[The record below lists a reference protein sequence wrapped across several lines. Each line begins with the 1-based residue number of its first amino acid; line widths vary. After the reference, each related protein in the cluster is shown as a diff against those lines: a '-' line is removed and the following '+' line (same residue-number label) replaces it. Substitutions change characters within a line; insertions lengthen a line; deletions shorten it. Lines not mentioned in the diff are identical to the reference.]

1 MRMRPGFQSRP
12 SSLSAFAA
20 TAAVCL
26 VAACSG
32 DDNDVT
38 GRATESCAGPEGR
51 CIVIAPTD
59 NDLETILSALIEA
72 RPGDVIYL
80 RAGHYQVNGQLSL
93 DVDDVTIRGEG
104 MDKTILSFK
113 NQTVG
118 GEGFLAFA
126 SNFRVEDLALE
137 DSEGDLLRVLGA
149 DGVFIRRVRAEWTNG
164 PSEDNGSYG
173 LYPVQCQNVL
183 IEDSVVKGASDAGI
197 YVGQS
202 KNIILRRNRVEYNV
216 AGIEIENSQD
226 ADVYENVATNNT
238 GGILVFNLP
247 GLPVKDGRRT
257 RVFRNQS
264 FANNTPNFA
273 PAGNI
278 VGGVPTGTG
287 FMVLANDDVEVF
299 ENEFRDNGTFAVLSV
314 SFNTA
319 RLIGGFQAN
328 DPAFDP
334 YSEGIFVHDN
344 SYSGGGDNP
353 DPDTA
358 DLIRSLVPSLG
369 DGPMPQIFFD
379 GDINPARLVDGLL
392 PDPLR
397 HCVQEQPGVTFAD
410 IDIAGGFQNPTTDLA
425 TVDCTHPPLAE
436 IAIEGADDSEPGPPP
451 SDLTPGLP
459 PTGDETVENR
469 CSPASGSGPSFDP
482 DDLSCN
488 LLSSYRF
495 FKGDGAAQQPNDGV
509 TPYDLNTT
517 LFSDYADKHRFVYLP
532 PGTSASYDPN
542 LSFDFPVGSVVIK
555 TFAFPSDARNRA
567 AGERLVE
574 TRLLMHRTDRWV
586 GVTYL
591 WNDEQTEA
599 VLKITGQV
607 VPVEWVDED
616 GTARAVNFNV
626 PNANQCKACHTEM
639 AGVMGL
645 LGPKARNLNKDHA
658 YEDGIENQ
666 LDHWSQIGILT
677 GAPDASSAPRAPV
690 FDDPSTGDL
699 ESRART
705 YLDVNCSNCH
715 NSQGLARP
723 SGLYLTIDETDPTA
737 LGICKSPVAAGQG
750 SGGLSYDIVPGAPE
764 ESILLFRMSSVQ
776 PGIAMPELGRQLVHE
791 EAIQVLCDWIA
802 SLPGSCD

>member
-1 MRMRPGFQSRP
+1 MSG
-12 SSLSAFAA
+12 LA
-20 TAAVCL
+20 AAVVLCL
-26 VAACSG
+26 VAACS
-32 DDNDVT
+32 DDGNDLI
-38 GRATESCAGPEGR
+38 GRSSGSCAGPDGR

-59 NDLETILSALIEA
+59 NDLETILAALIEA
-72 RPGDVIYL
+72 KPGDVIYL
-80 RAGHYQVNGQLSL
+80 REGLYEVDGQLSL
-93 DVDDVTIRGEG
+93 DVDGVTIRGEG

-113 NQTVG
+113 NQSVG
-118 GEGFLAFA
+118 GEGLLVVA
-126 SNFRVEDLALE
+126 SDFRIEDLALE
-137 DSEGDLLRVLGA
+137 DSGGDLLRVLGA
-149 DGVFIRRVRAEWTNG
+149 ERLFIRRVRAEWTNG
-164 PSEDNGSYG
+164 PSEDNGAYG
-173 LYPVQCQNVL
+173 LYPIQCRDVV

-202 KNIILRRNRVEYNV
+202 KNIILRRNRVEFNV

-273 PAGNI
+273 PPGNI

-287 FMVLANDDVEVF
+287 LMILANDDVEVF
-299 ENEFRDNGTFAVLSV
+299 DNEFRDNGTFAVLSV

-344 SYSGGGDNP
+344 TYIGGGENP

-369 DGPMPQIFFD
+369 DGPMPQVFFD
-379 GDINPARLVDGLL
+379 GDLNPARFVDGSL

-397 HCVQEQPGVTFAD
+397 HCVQEEAGVTFAD
-410 IDIAGGFQNPTTDLA
+410 LDIDGGFQNPTTDVG
-425 TVDCTHPPLAE
+425 TVDCTHPPLGE

-451 SDLTPGLP
+451 DDLTPVQP
-459 PTGDETVENR
+459 PTGEVTVENR
-469 CSPASGSGPSFDP
+469 CTPAEGSGPWFDP
-482 DDLSCN
+482 DDTACN

-495 FKGDGAAQQPNDGV
+495 FRGDGSTQEPNEGV
-509 TPYDLNTT
+509 TPYDLNTA

-542 LSFDFPVGSVVIK
+542 GSFEFPVGSVVIK
-555 TFAFPSDARNRA
+555 TFAFPEDARNRA
-567 AGERLVE
+567 GEQDLVE
-574 TRLLMHRTDRWV
+574 TRLLVRRADRWI

-591 WNDEQTEA
+591 WNEEETEA
-599 VLKITGQV
+599 YLKITGAA
-607 VPVEWVDED
+607 VPVAWVEED
-616 GTARAVNFNV
+616 GTARATTFNV
-626 PNANQCKACHTEM
+626 PNANQCKACHSEM
-639 AGVMGL
+639 DGVVSL
-645 LGPKARNLNKDHA
+645 LGTKARNLNKDYA
-658 YEDGIENQ
+658 YADGVENQ
-666 LDHWSQIGILT
+666 LTHWSRIGILS
-677 GAPDASSAPRAPV
+677 GAPDASSAPRAPA
-690 FDDPSTGDL
+690 FDDPSTGDV

-705 YLDVNCSNCH
+705 YLDVNCGNCH
-715 NSQGLARP
+715 NERGLARP
-723 SGLYLTIDETDPTA
+723 SGLYLTIDEDDPTA
-737 LGICKSPVAAGQG
+737 LGICKSPAAAGRG
-750 SGGLSYDIVPGAPE
+750 SGGFSYDIEPGAPE
-764 ESILLFRMSSVQ
+764 RSIVLFRMTSIE

-791 EAIQVLCDWIA
+791 EAIGVLSDWIA
-802 SLPGSCD
+802 SIPGSCD